1 MTAISQLSQQHIP
14 LSSPP
19 LRSFLRL
26 ESVYHIDDN
35 LSTCPILRLQYLT
48 SPCLYV
54 MIVSMYGEHLE
65 ITTEI
70 VMKAL
75 GCSRQYVSEL
85 VKQGR
90 LVPAGKRGKAYTFR
104 FSELGKVLDTEQYL
118 ELIIRI
124 DDLLTTNLPEV
135 FEKRKPGWK
144 IQGKDEA
151 GK

>member
-1 MTAISQLSQQHIP
+1 MV
-14 LSSPP
+14 
-19 LRSFLRL
+19 
-26 ESVYHIDDN
+26 VY
-35 LSTCPILRLQYLT
+35 
-48 SPCLYV
+48 
-54 MIVSMYGEHLE
+54 MYAEYLE

-85 VKQGR
+85 VKRGR
-90 LVPAGKRGKAYTFR
+90 LIPSGKRGKSLTFR
-104 FSELGKVLDTEQYL
+104 FSELGKVLETEQYL
-118 ELIIRI
+118 KWVISI

-144 IQGKDEA
+144 IQGKKET

>member
-1 MTAISQLSQQHIP
+1 
-14 LSSPP
+14 
-19 LRSFLRL
+19 
-26 ESVYHIDDN
+26 
-35 LSTCPILRLQYLT
+35 
-48 SPCLYV
+48 
-54 MIVSMYGEHLE
+54 MYGEYLE

-90 LVPAGKRGKAYTFR
+90 LVKSGKRGKSYTFR

-118 ELIIRI
+118 KLVIRI
-124 DDLLTTNLPEV
+124 DDLLTANLPEV

-144 IQGKDEA
+144 TRGKDEA
-151 GK
+151 GE